1 MTGSGSEENPDNNQ
15 PPVEQSVSAETA
27 AQEQAVPLADMVA
40 VQEGEAIAVRAVRE
54 STAWI
59 LAGQVTS
66 SADDAETAQTIE
78 QRVDENT
85 ITDVLSI
92 EADTWW
98 ALSEGETVDRS
109 HDLDDRPQMQEY
121 PDLPPKD
128 PPACSLA
135 YRETGRIKLMIPM
148 PVHNGSR
155 IIYYAADEYGT
166 IVALTHGSVVLP
178 ELLLPDTYTPP

>member
-1 MTGSGSEENPDNNQ
+1 MTGSGSEENPDDNR
-15 PPVEQSVSAETA
+15 PPTEESMSAESD
-27 AQEQAVPLADMVA
+27 AQEHAVALADVVA
-40 VQEGEAIAVRAVRE
+40 VQEGDAIAVRAVRE

-59 LAGQVTS
+59 LAGRVTS
-66 SADDAETAQTIE
+66 LAYDAETAQAIE

-85 ITDVLSI
+85 IINVLSI
-92 EADTWW
+92 ETDTWW

-109 HDLDDRPQMQEY
+109 HELDDRPQMQEY

-135 YRETGRIKLMIPM
+135 YRETGHIKLMIPM
-148 PVHNGSR
+148 PVHNLSR
-155 IIYYAADEYGT
+155 VIYYAADEYGT
-166 IVALTHGSVVLP
+166 VVALAHGAMVQP